1 MPLDPNLRA
10 RFFKPPKSGD
20 DLRAAFVNPPPPRA
34 AVVEEF
40 LYRRK
45 LTYIIADPGTG
56 KSTIATQLACSVAG
70 AVPVFG
76 LFNVPKPLRVYY
88 AAFETEWDEFQESC
102 AMIRKQFA
110 YDEDLIRFDEEMLGV
125 NVLDQD
131 HAQLFAGKIHAQK
144 PGLIILDPLYLLVAG
159 DVKEGVVASSVARWM
174 ATLAVQCECP
184 VLALHHTHKERQ
196 DKDGKEVKE
205 RDRSYGSRWLKASA
219 TLWWQMTE
227 SAGGDG
233 VVLENLKDRYKLS
246 RRKISL
252 KYDPSTRC
260 AMGQT
265 GGRQYLV
272 ERISEFINQHSEGTE
287 LTFTEIA
294 EHVDCSANYVY
305 ELTKTDLL
313 RGRLER
319 HQKEDRTVVW
329 RVKKPMGV
337 AA

>member
-1 MPLDPNLRA
+1 MLNANLKA
-10 RFFKPPKSGD
+10 RFAKPPKGGD
-20 DLRAAFVNPPPPRA
+20 ELRAAFSNPPAPRA
-34 AVVEEF
+34 PIVEEF

-56 KSTIATQLACSVAG
+56 KSTVATQLTCSVAG

-76 LFNVPKPLRVYY
+76 LFEVPKPLRVYY

-102 AMIRKQFA
+102 AMIKKQFA
-110 YDEDLIRFDEEMLGV
+110 YDENLIRFDDEMLGV
-125 NVLDQD
+125 NVLDPD
-131 HAQLFAGKIHAQK
+131 HAQVFSDKIYAQQ

-159 DVKEGVVASSVARWM
+159 DVKEGVVASSLARWM
-174 ATLAVQCECP
+174 ALLAVRCECP

-196 DKDGKEVKE
+196 DKDGKEIKE

-219 TLWWQMTE
+219 TLWWQMVE
-227 SAGGDG
+227 APGGDG

-265 GGRQYLV
+265 GGRQYLAD
-272 ERISEFINQHSEGTE
+272 RIASYIDLHPANTE

-294 EHVDCSANYVY
+294 DHVECSANYVY
-305 ELTKTDLL
+305 ELTKTDALK
-313 RGRLER
+313 GKLER
-319 HQKEDRTVVW
+319 FQKPDRTVVW
-329 RVKKPMGV
+329 KVVKKPT
-337 AA
+337 AK